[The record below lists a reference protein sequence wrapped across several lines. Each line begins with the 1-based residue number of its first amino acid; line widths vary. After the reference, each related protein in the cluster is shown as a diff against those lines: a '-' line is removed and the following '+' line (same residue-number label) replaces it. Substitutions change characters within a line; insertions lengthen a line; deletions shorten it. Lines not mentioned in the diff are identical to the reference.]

1 VYPHD
6 LQCTTSSGLPVHT
19 GMKNIDKT
27 FAASARSALEL
38 QVIHGPID
46 ERTVRFIEGA
56 NDATKPKNI
65 LLN

>member
-1 VYPHD
+1 
-6 LQCTTSSGLPVHT
+6 
-19 GMKNIDKT
+19 MKNIDKT